1 MIPFRS
7 PGGLMTAEM
16 SHEEQFP
23 YGLTDSPHFFSAL
36 NIRPVEY
43 LPDFTVFI
51 ISIMTNLYS
60 IL

>member
-1 MIPFRS
+1 
-7 PGGLMTAEM
+7 MTAEM

>member
-23 YGLTDSPHFFSAL
+23 YGLTDSPHSSSAL
-36 NIRPVEY
+36 NIRPV
-43 LPDFTVFI
+43 
-51 ISIMTNLYS
+51 
-60 IL
+60 